1 VLGSGCIVKTN
12 NLTSRETL
20 GKLSGV
26 RYVRDFSLAKKEY
39 LAMPLRPSRQFIEPP
54 RPESAAML
62 LRILF
67 ILLIAASPLAA
78 QRGDKRQQQVAPV
91 PSEKIPPAPP
101 LSAEAALKTFKLPAG
116 FRIELVASEPLVE
129 MPVAL
134 TFDPDGRIWV
144 VEMRGFMPNLEGKG
158 EEEPVGRVVI
168 LEDTDGDGRMDK
180 RTIFLDGLVMPRAVC
195 IVRDGALVGEPPN
208 LWFCRDTDGD
218 GTCDEKTSVA
228 SDFGNRKNP
237 EHCASGLLWAQD
249 NWIYS
254 LYHTNRYRNT
264 TGKWERQPTIN
275 RVQWGLSQDDFG
287 RLFYTANSDHLRG
300 DLVPSQYVDERGL
313 TNKLTGLGTK
323 IAQDQSVW
331 PIRVTPGVNRA
342 YEPKQLRADGT
353 LATFTAACGT
363 CIYRGDALP
372 ADFYGNAFVC
382 EPAANLVRR
391 DVLSEK
397 DGVIVAKNAYH
408 QAEFFASTDERFRP
422 VNVYTGPD
430 GALYIADMYHGII
443 QHRTYV
449 SSYLHKQIEARG
461 LDRPQNQGR
470 IYRIVHQSKAPGPR
484 PGLRSASVSEL
495 VKHLSHPNGWWRDT
509 AQRLLIERADRSVL
523 PALKS
528 VLGNTTNTHARL
540 HALWTLE
547 GLAGLD
553 IATLQTAL
561 DDKEPK
567 IRAAS
572 IRLAEPFLR
581 NPKLG
586 AGPLLEKILQLKN
599 DLTADVQ
606 IQLALTLGELEQN
619 AIIQTALTN
628 LAKSAKFPLA
638 QAAARFSLA
647 SREST
652 KPAAPA
658 TPASPASPPGQQRQF
673 EAGKA
678 VYETTCFAC
687 HQPHGLGQEGLA
699 PPLVGSP
706 WTTGSVQRLVR
717 IVINGMRG
725 PITVNQQI
733 FELDMPSLAVLDD
746 EQIAAVLTYVRHEWG
761 HSASAV
767 DTATVKKIREATAN
781 REDAWTEAELLKIE

>member
-1 VLGSGCIVKTN
+1 
-12 NLTSRETL
+12 
-20 GKLSGV
+20 
-26 RYVRDFSLAKKEY
+26 
-39 LAMPLRPSRQFIEPP
+39 
-54 RPESAAML
+54 ML

-313 TNKLTGLGTK
+313 TNKLAGLGTK

-353 LATFTAACGT
+353 RATFTAACGT

-397 DGVIVAKNAYH
+397 DGVIVAKNAYNK
-408 QAEFFASTDERFRP
+408 AEIFASTDERFRP

-430 GALYIADMYHGII
+430 GALYIVDMYHGII

-484 PGLRSASVSEL
+484 PGLRRASALEL

-509 AQRLLIERADRSVL
+509 AQRLLIERADMSVL

-528 VLGNTTNTHARL
+528 VLDNTTNTHARL

-581 NPKLG
+581 NPKLDAG
-586 AGPLLEKILQLKN
+586 ALLEKILQLKN
-599 DLTADVQ
+599 DMTADVQ

-638 QAAARFSLA
+638 QDAARFSLA
-647 SREST
+647 SREAI

-658 TPASPASPPGQQRQF
+658 TPASPASPPEPQRQF

-678 VYETTCFAC
+678 VYEMTCFAC

-699 PPLVGSP
+699 PPLVGSA

-767 DTATVKKIREATAN
+767 DAATVKKIREATAN